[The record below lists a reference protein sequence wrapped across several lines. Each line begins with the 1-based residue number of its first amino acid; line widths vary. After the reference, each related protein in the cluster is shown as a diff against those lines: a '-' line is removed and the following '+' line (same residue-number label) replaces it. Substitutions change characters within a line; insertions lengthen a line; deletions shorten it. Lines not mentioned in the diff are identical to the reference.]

1 MSYCLILRDV
11 NVMLNDYGQEQLA
24 LLANIMQVFNYIEN
38 TQQTSNDRIL
48 QELQKQNKVY
58 LEEILNRL
66 ERLENAHNQRKSKSN
81 T

>member
-58 LEEILNRL
+58 LEKILNRL
-66 ERLENAHNQRKSKSN
+66 ERLENAHNQRKSESN

>member
-1 MSYCLILRDV
+1 M
-11 NVMLNDYGQEQLA
+11 NNEQLTFI
-24 LLANIMQVFNYIEN
+24 ANMLQVANYIEN
-38 TQQTSNDRIL
+38 NKQTSNDKIL

-66 ERLENAHNQRKSKSN
+66 ERLEKCM